1 MSFLP
6 EVPDGELEYG
16 WRPKTQIE
24 IPPEM
29 VVSMAQGMVDPEEIA
44 AKHGFTG
51 EKWEKLQA
59 WKPFLDAVK
68 SQRDELEGAGY
79 SFRIK
84 AKWKAEDL
92 ADDYYLKAKSPEATF
107 SQVQQAVTF
116 FTRIAGL
123 EPKEEKLATQGEG
136 FSVTINMNTAGTG
149 VDTVIGGQTS
159 ARGTLAMVEDV
170 TPPSG
175 YRIAPLVDPTL
186 FAEMAANTESD

>member
-1 MSFLP
+1 MEYLP

-51 EKWEKLQA
+51 DKWEKLKV
-59 WKPFLDAVK
+59 WKPFLDAVA
-68 SQRDELEGAGY
+68 SQKAELESTGY

-92 ADDYYLKAKSPEATF
+92 ADDYYLKAKAPDATF

-123 EPKEEKLATQGEG
+123 EPKEEKVTQQGEG
-136 FSVTINMNTAGTG
+136 FSVTINMNGTNT
-149 VDTVIGGQTS
+149 TVSGPS
-159 ARGTLAMVEDV
+159 PTLVEDV
-170 TPPSG
+170 TPKNG
-175 YRIAPLVDPTL
+175 HYTLAPLIDPTL
-186 FAEMAANTESD
+186 FAEMAANAESD